1 MTRRYIGDTALRN
14 CPQRVLHFNHNLPN
28 QGRTAPELFG
38 NELPTLP
45 RVRLD
50 RTIDQRTTCCGS
62 NVATVHIG
70 RGPHAAELRCG
81 DCGAHRGWMPKE
93 AHAFLIQ
100 TAARFGVRT
109 EPIILR
115 DHIIGDHQMEKRQ
128 YDNSGILFKN
138 EDKESDK
145 HPDYKGNITVSG
157 VEYWLSAWIKQ
168 GKKAKFMSLSVKAK
182 DAPTKSDPIAEE
194 LDDSIPF

>member
-1 MTRRYIGDTALRN
+1 MIRKYIGAAAQRN
-14 CPQRVLHFNHNLPN
+14 GFERARC
-28 QGRTAPELFG
+28 LFG
-38 NELPTLP
+38 NELPALP

-50 RTIDQRTTCCGS
+50 RTIDRRTTCCGS

-138 EDKESDK
+138 EDKETDK
-145 HPDYKGNITVSG
+145 HPDYKGNITVAG
-157 VEYWLSAWIKQ
+157 TEYWLSAWIKQ

-182 DAPTKSDPIAEE
+182 DAPSKSDKPIEEE
-194 LDDSIPF
+194 LDDQIPS